1 MVEYCADVLVESM
14 LRVSSS
20 FVMEWQDRVESVSMV
35 SEVPWCW
42 AVVVEK
48 VEKDVEDASS
58 GTVGSSS

>member
-1 MVEYCADVLVESM
+1 MRRCACGVNVEGEFELCDGVAG
-14 LRVSSS
+14 
-20 FVMEWQDRVESVSMV
+20 RVESVSMV